1 MKTDL
6 KKEEKNLVKI
16 DIEIPADEV
25 MTEYNKAVKRIS
37 QYANIPGFR
46 KGKAPKNIVEKHF
59 GVDAIKQEALDGILP
74 NALRDAILEHN
85 LDVIAQPT
93 IEKMEFEVGQD
104 LKLTAAVELRP
115 EVKLGQ
121 YKDLTLTVDEYVT
134 PDDAFDKSLEQ
145 FMQRHATF
153 NVVVDRAANEKDICK
168 IDFDGSANGEKI
180 QGGEAKDYTL
190 DLGNSN
196 FIPGFAEQ
204 IVGHKV
210 GEEFDINVEFPK
222 EYHEKKLAGQ
232 PAVFKIKLNEIKEKV
247 MPELTDEF
255 VAKVGPFKSVA
266 ELKDDIQK
274 YLDETQKGENE
285 RNSKNALFEKILNDA
300 KVEIPEKMIEAET
313 ENLLNE
319 YRQRLAMQGLSLD
332 DAMKAQGEDKVKE
345 EIKKDAEKRIKT
357 TLVID
362 KIAQEEKITVSPED
376 LSVKLQQV
384 EAAYSINRET
394 LLKEFKKNPDAIGS
408 LSQQA
413 LNEKVF
419 DYLVENNKIE
429 FKKSK

>member
-121 YKDLTLTVDEYVT
+121 YKDLTLKVDEYVT
-134 PDDAFDKSLEQ
+134 PADAFDKSLEQ

-153 NVVVDRAANEKDICK
+153 NVVVDRAANENDICK

-300 KVEIPEKMIEAET
+300 EVEIPEKMIEAET

-345 EIKKDAEKRIKT
+345 EIKKDAAKRIKT

-419 DYLVENNKIE
+419 DFLVENNKVE

>member
-134 PDDAFDKSLEQ
+134 PKDAFDKSLEQ

-419 DYLVENNKIE
+419 DFLVENNKVE